1 MGVLTSEA
9 APPQVE
15 TCQWLLDSG
24 IDFTLVNQAGHTAVH
39 KAAWKGHS
47 ECLEWMI
54 LADHG
59 PRLGYQMHLR
69 AADGR
74 RPVDKARVNGHA
86 AVALWLESLE
96 CHFHAPPTAAFD
108 TLGLGP

>member
-1 MGVLTSEA
+1 M
-9 APPQVE
+9 QVE
-15 TCQWLLDSG
+15 TCQWLLDRG
-24 IDFTLVNQAGHTAVH
+24 IDFSLVNQAGHTAVH

-47 ECLEWMI
+47 KCLEWMI
-54 LADHG
+54 LSQLG
-59 PRLGYQMHLR
+59 PGLGYQIHMH

-96 CHFHAPPTAAFD
+96 SRFPAPQK
-108 TLGLGP
+108 